1 MARFEGFDIPVL
13 GIEIPDALSLINSL
27 AIECCNHVVL
37 MNLPAGGRD
46 ILRSLLTASDI
57 VKG

>member
-1 MARFEGFDIPVL
+1 MDGLRLGFAPKWQALKDSISRPR

-37 MNLPAGGRD
+37 MILPVGD
-46 ILRSLLTASDI
+46 YILPF
-57 VKG
+57 